1 MDIRTERILIAFS
14 KSALKQ
20 IDVCNLT
27 GISKSLMSAYLSG
40 RCFPKQNNYEKLA
53 QVFGVSVDYLR
64 GFDSEM
70 NFKRL

>member
-14 KSALKQ
+14 RTGLRQ
-20 IDVCNLT
+20 IDVCNMT

-40 RCFPKQNNYEKLA
+40 RCFPGQENYEKLA

-64 GFDSEM
+64 GFERDYHE
-70 NFKRL
+70 RQV

>member
-1 MDIRTERILIAFS
+1 MDIRTEHILIAFS

-40 RCFPKQNNYEKLA
+40 RCFPKLDNYEKLA
-53 QVFGVSVDYLR
+53 KVFNVSVKYLR
-64 GFDSEM
+64 GFTAE
-70 NFKRL
+70 